1 MFYVAGVD
9 VGSTQAK
16 AVVLDQMANLVGQA
30 LLDVEMNMGTAAQ
43 EVFDR
48 VVADAGLGADAIAYT
63 VATGYGRYR
72 VTFGDAQVTE
82 ISCHARGATFEFP
95 STRTVLDIG
104 GQDTKAI
111 RIGDAGEVVD
121 FAMNDKCAAG
131 TGRFLGAASFALEL
145 PLSELGPLALKATA
159 PVKITTT
166 CTVFA
171 ESEII
176 GHLAKGHR
184 PEDVLAGMHHS
195 IATRCASLVRRV
207 GLTPEVTFT
216 GGVSRNA
223 AMVKL
228 LQEVLDTPLNIS
240 ARGHFMGALG
250 AALYA
255 LDHARSGDGGAS
267 GRRPQAFAEEVAP

>member
-1 MFYVAGVD
+1 MLYVAGVD

-16 AVVLDQMANLVGQA
+16 AVILDGEASVVAEA

-43 EVFDR
+43 QVFDQ
-48 VVADAGLGADAIAYT
+48 VVLHAGLAPEAIAYT

-72 VTFGDAQVTE
+72 VTFGDSQVTE
-82 ISCHARGATFEFP
+82 ITCHARGATAEFP
-95 STRTVLDIG
+95 NTRTVLDIG

-111 RIGDAGEVVD
+111 RIGASGEVTD

-131 TGRFLGAASFALEL
+131 TGRFLGAASFALEI
-145 PLSELGPLALKATA
+145 PLAELGPLALEAVA

-184 PEDVLAGMHHS
+184 PADVLAGMHHA

-207 GLTPEVTFT
+207 GLAPEVTFT
-216 GGVSRNA
+216 GGVSRNL

-228 LQEVLDTPLNIS
+228 LSEVLDTPINVS
-240 ARGHFMGALG
+240 ARGHFMGAQG
-250 AALYA
+250 AALFA
-255 LDHARSGDGGAS
+255 LDHARTGLRHAAGA
-267 GRRPQAFAEEVAP
+267 EVTR

>member
-1 MFYVAGVD
+1 MVYVAGID

-16 AVVLDQMANLVGQA
+16 GVILDERGAVVAQA
-30 LLDVEMNMGTAAQ
+30 LLDMETNMGSAAQ
-43 EVFDR
+43 VVFQR
-48 VVADAGLGADAIAYT
+48 VLEEAKLSADDIAFT

-72 VTFGDAQVTE
+72 VTFGDLQVTE
-82 ISCHARGATFEFP
+82 ISCHARGAVAEFP
-95 STRTVLDIG
+95 RTRTVLDIG

-111 RIGDAGEVVD
+111 RIGDAGEVND

-145 PLSELGPLALKATA
+145 SLSELGPLALKSTR

-184 PEDVLAGMHHS
+184 PEDVLMGMHRS

-207 GLTPEVTFT
+207 GIIPEVTFT
-216 GGVSRNA
+216 GGVSRNV
-223 AMVKL
+223 AMVVL
-228 LQEVLDTPLNIS
+228 LQEVLGTPLNVS
-240 ARGHFMGALG
+240 AQGQFMGAIG
-250 AALYA
+250 AGLYA
-255 LDHARSGDGGAS
+255 LDN
-267 GRRPQAFAEEVAP
+267 AFAGRSPQHKEEVAR

>member
-1 MFYVAGVD
+1 MLYVAGID

-16 AVVLDQMANLVGQA
+16 AVVLDEQARVVGEA
-30 LLDVEMNMGTAAQ
+30 ILDVEMTMSTAAQ
-43 EVFDR
+43 QVFDL
-48 VVADAGLGADAIAYT
+48 VVANTNMQPDDIAFT

-72 VTFGDAQVTE
+72 VTFGDMQVTE
-82 ISCHARGATFEFP
+82 ISCHARGATAEFP
-95 STRTVLDIG
+95 KTRTVLDIG

-145 PLSELGPLALKATA
+145 PLAERGPLALKATA

-184 PEDVLAGMHHS
+184 PEDVLMGMHHS

-207 GLTPEVTFT
+207 GLAPEVTFT
-216 GGVSRNA
+216 GGVSRNE
-223 AMVKL
+223 AMVVL
-228 LQEVLDTPLNIS
+228 LQEVLGVPLNVS
-240 ARGHFMGALG
+240 
-250 AALYA
+250 
-255 LDHARSGDGGAS
+255 
-267 GRRPQAFAEEVAP
+267 PQAHF

>member
-1 MFYVAGVD
+1 MLYVAGVD

-16 AVVLDQMANLVGQA
+16 AVVLDGAAEIVGRA
-30 LLDVEMNMGTAAQ
+30 LLDVETNMGSAA
-43 EVFDR
+43 ERVFGLA
-48 VVADAGLGADAIAYT
+48 VADAGLGLSEIAFT

-72 VTFGDAQVTE
+72 VTFGDLQVTE

-95 STRTVLDIG
+95 HTRTVLDIG

-131 TGRFLGAASFALEL
+131 TGRFLGAASFALEM
-145 PLSELGPLALKATA
+145 PLAELGPLALKATA

-223 AMVKL
+223 AMVRL
-228 LQEVLDTPLNIS
+228 LAEVLETPLNVS
-240 ARGHFMGALG
+240 ARGHFMGAIG

-255 LDHARSGDGGAS
+255 LDRTQASARETHT
-267 GRRPQAFAEEVAP
+267 EEVAP

>member
-1 MFYVAGVD
+1 MVHVVGVD
-9 VGSTQAK
+9 IGSTQAK
-16 AVVLDQMANLVGQA
+16 AVVLDEAANPVGQA

-43 EVFDR
+43 QVFDR
-48 VVADAGLGADAIAYT
+48 AVADAGLSADDVAFT

-72 VTFGDAQVTE
+72 VTFGDRQVTE

-95 STRTVLDIG
+95 ETRTVLDIG

-111 RIGDAGEVVD
+111 RIGDAGDVVD

-131 TGRFLGAASFALEL
+131 TGRFLGAASFALET

-184 PEDVLAGMHHS
+184 PEDVLAGMHQS

-207 GLTPEVTFT
+207 GLTSEVTFT

-223 AMVKL
+223 AMVRL
-228 LQEVLDTPLNIS
+228 LQEVLGVPLNVS

-255 LDHARSGDGGAS
+255 LDHARSGERHAS
-267 GRRPQAFAEEVAP
+267 AAIAGKEVAR

>member
-1 MFYVAGVD
+1 MWYVAGVD

-16 AVVLDQMANLVGQA
+16 GVILDERGGMVGQA
-30 LLDVEMNMGTAAQ
+30 LIDVEMNMSTAAQ
-43 EVFDR
+43 EVFER
-48 VVADAGLGADAIAYT
+48 ALAAAGLAADAIAFT

-72 VTFGDAQVTE
+72 VTFGDLQVTE
-82 ISCHARGATFEFP
+82 ISCHARGAIAEFP
-95 STRTVLDIG
+95 GTRTVLDIG

-111 RIGDAGEVVD
+111 RVGDAGDVVD

-145 PLSELGPLALKATA
+145 PLSELGPLALRATA
-159 PVKITTT
+159 PVRITTT

-184 PEDVLAGMHHS
+184 PEDVLMGMHHS

-207 GLTPEVTFT
+207 GLAPEVTFT

-223 AMVKL
+223 AMVSL
-228 LQEVLDTPLNIS
+228 LAEVLETPLNVS
-240 ARGHFMGALG
+240 ARGHLMGAIG

-255 LDHARSGDGGAS
+255 LDHARAGRPRAQVELVKEQAS
-267 GRRPQAFAEEVAP
+267 

>member
-1 MFYVAGVD
+1 MLYVAGVD
-9 VGSTQAK
+9 IGSTQAK
-16 AVVLDQMANLVGQA
+16 AVVLDERARVVAEA
-30 LLDVEMNMGTAAQ
+30 LFDVEMNMGSAARQ
-43 EVFDR
+43 VFDM
-48 VVADAGLGADAIAYT
+48 VVANAGLTAEDIAYT

-72 VTFGDAQVTE
+72 VTFGDSQVTE
-82 ISCHARGATFEFP
+82 ISCHARGATAEFP
-95 STRTVLDIG
+95 NTRTVLDIG

-111 RIGDAGEVVD
+111 RVGESGEVVD

-131 TGRFLGAASFALEL
+131 TGRFLGAASFALET
-145 PLSELGPLALKATA
+145 PISALGPLALTATA

-184 PEDVLAGMHHS
+184 QEDVLAGMHYS

-207 GLTPEVTFT
+207 GLAPEVTFT
-216 GGVSRNA
+216 GGVSRNE

-228 LQEVLDTPLNIS
+228 LREVLEAPINVS

-255 LDHARSGDGGAS
+255 LDHARAGERHVA
-267 GRRPQAFAEEVAP
+267 AEEVKP

>member
-1 MFYVAGVD
+1 MKYVAGVD
-9 VGSTQAK
+9 IGSTQAK
-16 AVVLDQMANLVGQA
+16 GVILNEQGIIIGQA
-30 LLDVEMNMGTAAQ
+30 LLNMEQNMSTAAA
-43 EVFDR
+43 EVFKLALASAR
-48 VVADAGLGADAIAYT
+48 LTADDVTFI

-72 VTFGDAQVTE
+72 VSFGDLQVTE
-82 ISCHARGATFEFP
+82 ISCHARGALVEFP
-95 STRTVLDIG
+95 ETRTVLDIG

-111 RIGDAGEVVD
+111 RIGKSGEVTD

-145 PLSELGPLALKATA
+145 PLSELGPLAMQATA

-184 PEDVLAGMHHS
+184 PEDVLMGMHYS

-207 GLTPEVTFT
+207 GLAPEVTFT
-216 GGVSRNA
+216 GGVSRNV
-223 AMVKL
+223 AMVAL
-228 LQEVLDTPLNIS
+228 LQEVLGTPLNVS
-240 ARGHFMGALG
+240 AQAQFMGAIG
-250 AALYA
+250 AGLYA
-255 LDHARSGDGGAS
+255 LDQVSA
-267 GRRPQAFAEEVAP
+267 GRRSARVEEAMR

>member
-1 MFYVAGVD
+1 MQYVAGID

-16 AVVLDQMANLVGQA
+16 GVILDEQGNVVGEA
-30 LLDVEMNMGTAAQ
+30 LLDMETNMGTAA
-43 EVFDR
+43 ERVFALALASAGID
-48 VVADAGLGADAIAYT
+48 ADAVAFT

-72 VTFGDAQVTE
+72 VTFGDLQVTE
-82 ISCHARGATFEFP
+82 ISCHARGAVAAFP
-95 STRTVLDIG
+95 ATRTVLDIG

-111 RIGDAGEVVD
+111 RIGPSGEVVD

-145 PLSELGPLALKATA
+145 PLSELGPLAMKATT

-171 ESEII
+171 ETEII
-176 GHLAKGHR
+176 GHLAKGRR
-184 PEDVLAGMHHS
+184 PEDVLMGMHQA

-216 GGVSRNA
+216 GGVSRNE
-223 AMVKL
+223 AMVAL
-228 LQEVLDTPLNIS
+228 LQEVLGMPLNVS
-240 ARGHFMGALG
+240 PRAHFMGAIG
-250 AALYA
+250 AGLYA
-255 LDHARSGDGGAS
+255 LDNARA
-267 GRRPQAFAEEVAP
+267 GRRSVRVREAIS

>member
-1 MFYVAGVD
+1 MEYVAGID
-9 VGSTQAK
+9 IGSTQAK
-16 AVVLDQMANLVGQA
+16 GVILDEDGRLVSQA
-30 LLDVEMNMGTAAQ
+30 ILNMEQNMSTAAS
-43 EVFDR
+43 EVFHLAL
-48 VVADAGLGADAIAYT
+48 ADAQLRPEEIAFT

-72 VTFGDAQVTE
+72 VTFGDLQVTE
-82 ISCHARGATFEFP
+82 ISCHARGALAEFP
-95 STRTVLDIG
+95 ATHTVLDIG

-111 RIGDAGEVVD
+111 RIGDSGEVTD

-145 PLSELGPLALKATA
+145 PLSELGPLAMQATA

-184 PEDVLAGMHHS
+184 PEDVLMGMHHA

-207 GLTPEVTFT
+207 GLASEVTFT
-216 GGVSRNA
+216 GGVSRNV
-223 AMVKL
+223 AMVSL
-228 LQEVLDTPLNIS
+228 LQEALGAPLNVS
-240 ARGHFMGALG
+240 DRAQFMGALG
-250 AALYA
+250 AGLYA
-255 LDHARSGDGGAS
+255 LDQVRA
-267 GRRPQAFAEEVAP
+267 GRRFAHIQEQEVAL